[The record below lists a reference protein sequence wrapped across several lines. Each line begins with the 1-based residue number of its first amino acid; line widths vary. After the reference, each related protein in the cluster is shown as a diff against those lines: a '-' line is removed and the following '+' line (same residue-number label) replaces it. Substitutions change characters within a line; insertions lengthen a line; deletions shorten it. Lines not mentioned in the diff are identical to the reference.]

1 MTPIKGSQMKLGI
14 QGSSSPVK
22 LKNMSQKQ
30 REFELGSLIQSE
42 MGQHSKQEQYLTFA
56 MPST

>member
-1 MTPIKGSQMKLGI
+1 MTPIKGSQLKLGI
-14 QGSSSPVK
+14 QGSSSQVK

-42 MGQHSKQEQYLTFA
+42 MGQHSKQE
-56 MPST
+56 